1 MPVAVKSYRDL
12 VAWQK
17 AMDTVELVYRA
28 SERFPKSEMY
38 GLASQIRRAA
48 VSIPSN
54 IAEGQGRRGTKDFV
68 KFLSIA
74 YGSLLEVETQ
84 AQISER
90 LGYLSHGDCDRL
102 LDATAEVG
110 RLLNGLMNALSTDH

>member
-1 MPVAVKSYRDL
+1 MAVRSYRDL

-38 GLASQIRRAA
+38 GLTSQIRRDA
-48 VSIPSN
+48 VSVPSN
-54 IAEGQGRRGTKDFV
+54 IAEGQGRKSTKDFL

-74 YGSLLEVETQ
+74 YGSLLEIETQ
-84 AQISER
+84 GQISER
-90 LGYLSHGDCDRL
+90 LGYLSHDDCDRL

-110 RLLNGLMNALSTDH
+110 RLLNGLINSLSLDH